1 MIDQHWLRSRQ
12 FDLYFIVGIALLAII
27 SGLLVVIQPTTFIYV
42 LTADLWL
49 LGYHHVA
56 STYTRIAFDKQS
68 LQEHKYKLTV
78 LPVLVAVSVTG
89 IFLTFGPWMLA
100 TIYFHWQ
107 WYHYTRQSEGISK
120 AYAAKS
126 GRAPLID
133 ARLNRVIF
141 WLLPVAGIVNT
152 SARSHDTFLFMP
164 IETIAYPVSIVTT
177 INIVTATT
185 YLWWLMSHAI
195 AIRTGRVAL
204 PWFLYM
210 NSHFLIYSIAY
221 IFIEN
226 INFGWLVINI
236 WHNAQY
242 ILFVWLFNNKRF
254 KGQLSKKHPFLSTI
268 SKNRNL
274 LMYLGVCFALST
286 GAYHLIENYGVD
298 VIEITFGVSGMA
310 AAMIIYQTINFH
322 HYIVDASIWKLR
334 KKPIRDTL
342 GLNP

>member
-1 MIDQHWLRSRQ
+1 M
-12 FDLYFIVGIALLAII
+12 YFIVGIALLAIS
-27 SGLLVVIQPTTFIYV
+27 SGLLVVIRPETFVYV
-42 LTADLWL
+42 LTADVWL

-56 STYTRIAFDKQS
+56 STYTRIAFDTKS
-68 LQEHKYKLTV
+68 LHEHRYKLTV
-78 LPVLVAVSVTG
+78 LPVVVAISVTAV
-89 IFLTFGPWMLA
+89 FLAFGPWMLA

-120 AYAAKS
+120 AYAARS
-126 GRAPLID
+126 GRPLLLD
-133 ARLNRVIF
+133 AKLHRVVF
-141 WLLPVAGIVNT
+141 WLIPVAGFVNA
-152 SARSHDTFLFMP
+152 SARSPEMFLFMP
-164 IETIAYPVSIVTT
+164 VEMIAFPEAIVTT
-177 INIVTATT
+177 INIVAATT
-185 YLWWLMSHAI
+185 YLWWLLTHAI
-195 AIRTGRVAL
+195 AIRAGRVAL

-221 IFIEN
+221 IFIEQ

-242 ILFVWLFNNKRF
+242 ILFVWLFNNRRF
-254 KGQLSKKHPFLSTI
+254 KGELSENHVFLSTI

-274 LMYLGVCFALST
+274 LMYLGVCFALSS
-286 GAYHLIENYGVD
+286 GAYYLIERYGVD
-298 VIEITFGVSGMA
+298 VVELTFGVSSMA

-342 GLNP
+342 GLHP